1 MYAYLI
7 YRQAIEWAF
16 ETLNVPIIKL
26 SPWPYEYN
34 AAFIVRHDFE
44 NYQNSIRSIEDSA
57 LYEHNLG
64 VKGDYYFCTGTL
76 REEMIVDQD
85 EVIVSLRSAVTN
97 YGASIGSHN
106 GGLENPRAN
115 LSMGDFQYWH
125 WGPDEALDVT
135 PPGYASG
142 NEYAKQS
149 ISFSFEDIEDW
160 LAGVDNGR
168 AGCGSAGDC
177 PRLWAAPYYNSTRE
191 GSYQILE
198 ELGTLSSGEQKISPF
213 PHWTLSYE
221 ISGKRYA
228 QVSIPASDWY
238 VGTTIPKA
246 IEVNHSPA
254 SIQAA
259 VDFYYDHGFM
269 INLYSH
275 QVSSAST
282 LIGEYAAYC
291 VAKNRMWSANSV
303 EIADWWQLR
312 SSAVVAPS
320 YSVIGDTT
328 ASAQATISGGT
339 DPDTAIEVVV
349 PNGNAS
355 NLQVLINNA
364 PADPADYRIV
374 GNAIRVRV
382 GASPSSAK
390 VQYTITTTTS
400 TVQPTTT
407 TSTVQPTTTTST
419 VQPTTTTSTVV
430 MNDFD
435 NDGNPDILWR
445 DTSSGWNLIWQMN
458 GYTPTGTTWWLPTV
472 DTSWQVQGTA
482 DFDNDGNPDI
492 LWRDTSSGWNLI
504 WQMNGYTPTGTTW
517 WLPTVDTSWQVQGT
531 ADFDND
537 GNPDILWR
545 DTSSGW
551 NLIWQMNGY
560 TPTGTTWWLPTVDTS
575 WQVQGTADFDNDGNP
590 DILWRDTSSGWNLI
604 WQMNGYTPTGTT
616 WWLPTVDTSWQ
627 VQGTADFDNDGNP
640 DILWRDTSSGWNLIW
655 QMNGY
660 TPTGTTWW
668 LPTVDIAWTI
678 ASE

>member
-1 MYAYLI
+1 
-7 YRQAIEWAF
+7 
-16 ETLNVPIIKL
+16 
-26 SPWPYEYN
+26 
-34 AAFIVRHDFE
+34 
-44 NYQNSIRSIEDSA
+44 
-57 LYEHNLG
+57 
-64 VKGDYYFCTGTL
+64 
-76 REEMIVDQD
+76 
-85 EVIVSLRSAVTN
+85 
-97 YGASIGSHN
+97 
-106 GGLENPRAN
+106 
-115 LSMGDFQYWH
+115 MGDFQYWH

-259 VDFYYDHGFM
+259 VDFYYNHRLHDQSLQPSSLERFHPDRG
-269 INLYSH
+269 ICCSI
-275 QVSSAST
+275 VSLKT
-282 LIGEYAAYC
+282 
-291 VAKNRMWSANSV
+291 RMWSANSV

-328 ASAQATISGGT
+328 ASAQATITGGT

-407 TSTVQPTTTTST
+407 TSTVQPTTTTILRFSR
-419 VQPTTTTSTVV
+419 QPR
-430 MNDFD
+430 
-435 NDGNPDILWR
+435 PRRL
-445 DTSSGWNLIWQMN
+445 
-458 GYTPTGTTWWLPTV
+458 
-472 DTSWQVQGTA
+472 
-482 DFDNDGNPDI
+482 
-492 LWRDTSSGWNLI
+492 
-504 WQMNGYTPTGTTW
+504 
-517 WLPTVDTSWQVQGT
+517 
-531 ADFDND
+531 
-537 GNPDILWR
+537 
-545 DTSSGW
+545 
-551 NLIWQMNGY
+551 
-560 TPTGTTWWLPTVDTS
+560 
-575 WQVQGTADFDNDGNP
+575 
-590 DILWRDTSSGWNLI
+590 
-604 WQMNGYTPTGTT
+604 
-616 WWLPTVDTSWQ
+616 
-627 VQGTADFDNDGNP
+627 
-640 DILWRDTSSGWNLIW
+640 
-655 QMNGY
+655 
-660 TPTGTTWW
+660 
-668 LPTVDIAWTI
+668 
-678 ASE
+678 